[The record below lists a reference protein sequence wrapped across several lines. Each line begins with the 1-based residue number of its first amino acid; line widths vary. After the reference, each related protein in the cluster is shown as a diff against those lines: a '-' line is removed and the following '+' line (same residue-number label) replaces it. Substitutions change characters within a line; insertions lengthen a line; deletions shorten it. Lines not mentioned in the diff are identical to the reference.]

1 MACATVPFAVSAQ
14 DPSRYGDSS
23 PGMGGAESTQ
33 RQGTF
38 MSRILGSAPAPTAT
52 FATFPTG
59 PQGIDGAAIGA
70 GETRSD
76 RTVPPVPAQ

>member
-1 MACATVPFAVSAQ
+1 
-14 DPSRYGDSS
+14 
-23 PGMGGAESTQ
+23 
-33 RQGTF
+33 